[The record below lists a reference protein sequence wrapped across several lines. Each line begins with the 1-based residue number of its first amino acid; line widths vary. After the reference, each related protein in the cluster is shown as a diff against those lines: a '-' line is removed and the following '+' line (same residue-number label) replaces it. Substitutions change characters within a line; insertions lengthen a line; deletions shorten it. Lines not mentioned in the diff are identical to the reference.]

1 MNRTYF
7 PLFILLVSLLVCV
20 SCRTQHEAIMGDA
33 IRFGD
38 DVTTTYT
45 HKDGKFKNL
54 YYQSDPVSLYTK
66 NGVDKKEVANLKS
79 FIRQKKQGHQTTGY
93 YALDLGLDRIEYVRK
108 HQFKN
113 DPNTKYFIVYMTDG
127 LDNASVQ
134 LAKNKKQLWFI
145 NSEDQYVKRIQKK
158 IKNAM
163 GVCKPRQNTFQIFPI
178 LFVGKDMQANLA
190 KRGLTTKEDILK
202 AANEDMQSYRGAS
215 KGAAVPE
222 VILGTD
228 FKEIT
233 RDFQELFASS
243 GFEFYVPTGY
253 RNQRVRMIL
262 ENDKKEKIQIEGTLK
277 KKWFKWCLTDIQYP
291 DNVTVMKSASGKPK
305 PIKEL
310 YAINDSK
317 ELSAVFRLEE
327 IHLND
332 KKFHIKH
339 ATQEHGKYF
348 ETNTEYE
355 LSKLANTNAYVLLIM
370 DESTSLG
377 DQTKNEQK
385 AMEDILDIV
394 LKSTS
399 PTKTS
404 AK

>member
-93 YALDLGLDRIEYVRK
+93 YALDLGLDRIEYCMSL
-108 HQFKN
+108 N
-113 DPNTKYFIVYMTDG
+113 D
-127 LDNASVQ
+127 L
-134 LAKNKKQLWFI
+134 LW
-145 NSEDQYVKRIQKK
+145 IQKK
-158 IKNAM
+158 IKNTM

-277 KKWFKWCLTDIQYP
+277 KKWFKWCLTDIEYP

>member
-1 MNRTYF
+1 
-7 PLFILLVSLLVCV
+7 
-20 SCRTQHEAIMGDA
+20 
-33 IRFGD
+33 
-38 DVTTTYT
+38 
-45 HKDGKFKNL
+45 
-54 YYQSDPVSLYTK
+54 
-66 NGVDKKEVANLKS
+66 
-79 FIRQKKQGHQTTGY
+79 
-93 YALDLGLDRIEYVRK
+93 
-108 HQFKN
+108 
-113 DPNTKYFIVYMTDG
+113 
-127 LDNASVQ
+127 
-134 LAKNKKQLWFI
+134 
-145 NSEDQYVKRIQKK
+145 
-158 IKNAM
+158 
-163 GVCKPRQNTFQIFPI
+163 
-178 LFVGKDMQANLA
+178 
-190 KRGLTTKEDILK
+190 
-202 AANEDMQSYRGAS
+202 
-215 KGAAVPE
+215 
-222 VILGTD
+222 
-228 FKEIT
+228 
-233 RDFQELFASS
+233 
-243 GFEFYVPTGY
+243 
-253 RNQRVRMIL
+253 MIL

-277 KKWFKWCLTDIQYP
+277 KKWFKWCLTDIEYP

>member
-1 MNRTYF
+1 
-7 PLFILLVSLLVCV
+7 
-20 SCRTQHEAIMGDA
+20 
-33 IRFGD
+33 
-38 DVTTTYT
+38 
-45 HKDGKFKNL
+45 
-54 YYQSDPVSLYTK
+54 
-66 NGVDKKEVANLKS
+66 
-79 FIRQKKQGHQTTGY
+79 
-93 YALDLGLDRIEYVRK
+93 
-108 HQFKN
+108 
-113 DPNTKYFIVYMTDG
+113 
-127 LDNASVQ
+127 
-134 LAKNKKQLWFI
+134 
-145 NSEDQYVKRIQKK
+145 
-158 IKNAM
+158 M
-163 GVCKPRQNTFQIFPI
+163 GVCKLRQNTFQIFPI